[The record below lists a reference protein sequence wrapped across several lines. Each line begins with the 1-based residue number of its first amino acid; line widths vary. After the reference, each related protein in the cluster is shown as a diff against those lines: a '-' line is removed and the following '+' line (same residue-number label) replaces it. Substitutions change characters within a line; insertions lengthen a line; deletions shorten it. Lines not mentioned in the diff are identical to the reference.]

1 MLHQTH
7 YSLLV
12 WSLKLLGMAVTK
24 AESVVR
30 VKPLLSDIVCRGS
43 SLTPFQSSDLPMTIK
58 QT

>member
-7 YSLLV
+7 YPFLV
-12 WSLKLLGMAVTK
+12 WSFTLLGVAVTK

-30 VKPLLSDIVCRGS
+30 VKPLLSDIVRRGS
-43 SLTPFQSSDLPMTIK
+43 SLIPFQSSDLPMSIK